1 MPGEVSSAKRNLQF
15 GRHPSHTL
23 LMEVEDGSKK
33 KTGETVKRG
42 TNLMMTDN
50 EERTMTDPIIKA
62 VVKGVVTAVDNLKAN
77 EDAGVAN
84 VLGIA
89 NIPMHVNPEQ
99 HVKSKTNWIQHAR
112 SEHSRARSIGRGKP
126 LFQAAKRNLGLGRL
140 AAAIRAGVAKHNAG
154 LAAGR
159 EAKKTSVS
167 LTHQDGV
174 NGLGVTIPALE
185 ELGVAA
191 NQPVVL
197 QPAAR
202 GARDGPV
209 QVAQAYSLIRDYG
222 RSDNSI
228 C

>member
-1 MPGEVSSAKRNLQF
+1 M
-15 GRHPSHTL
+15 
-23 LMEVEDGSKK
+23 
-33 KTGETVKRG
+33 
-42 TNLMMTDN
+42 
-50 EERTMTDPIIKA
+50 
-62 VVKGVVTAVDNLKAN
+62 
-77 EDAGVAN
+77 
-84 VLGIA
+84 
-89 NIPMHVNPEQ
+89 
-99 HVKSKTNWIQHAR
+99 
-112 SEHSRARSIGRGKP
+112 
-126 LFQAAKRNLGLGRL
+126 
-140 AAAIRAGVAKHNAG
+140 AKHNAG